1 MSARLASSLVVQQF
15 GRGKGERCLTRM
27 QQMCPDPWLHLAT
40 AVCHACGGMLE
51 YRECH
56 AEDCPAC
63 AGARI
68 SATCQAPAARRDP
81 KEIKTRA
88 QMEQALQEQFYNV
101 KDPPSFED
109 FETASFF
116 D

>member
-15 GRGKGERCLTRM
+15 GFGRCERCLMRK

-40 AVCHACGGMLE
+40 AVCHACEGMRE

-56 AEDCPAC
+56 AEDCLAS
-63 AGARI
+63 RI
-68 SATCQAPAARRDP
+68 SATCKAAAARRDP
-81 KEIKTRA
+81 KEIKTCA
-88 QMEQALQEQFYNV
+88 QTEQALQEQFHNV
-101 KDPPSFED
+101 KDPPSLED